1 MSCWATSTCACPAN
15 TDTCGASGATS
26 SAARSTTTGRI
37 PGAGCTSTGPIP
49 TCSTRAIDP
58 SSFRLRKACA
68 PSGAKRYPRNSSAT
82 RSRSAVKAI
91 VIREFGPPEV
101 MRLEEVPTPVR
112 EAGEV
117 LIEVRAVSVNRTL
130 DLVVRAGAYA
140 VPVKL
145 PHVLGVDPSGVV
157 AAVGPGVSV
166 RKRGDRV
173 VTLQFVRPPAANSFP
188 VILGLHV
195 WGGYAQYVKVPVA
208 CTHPIPDGVDFT
220 VATVVAR
227 HAPVAF
233 SMLRD
238 IAGMKS
244 GDWVLVM
251 GASGGLGSAGIQV
264 AKYLGAKVIAAA
276 GADERVKAAVALGAD
291 AGINYR
297 TQDLTGEVMRIT
309 EKHGVDVVF
318 ENIGDPDLFPG
329 AFAALARGGRLITA
343 GGHGGG
349 TVPLDV
355 KQLYLNQN
363 TIIGSFG
370 RIMPADVEL
379 GLRAAAEGRYRVL
392 IDRILPLAEAA
403 KAHRLVDAR
412 SGIGKVVLQ
421 PALS

>member
-1 MSCWATSTCACPAN
+1 M
-15 TDTCGASGATS
+15 
-26 SAARSTTTGRI
+26 
-37 PGAGCTSTGPIP
+37 
-49 TCSTRAIDP
+49 
-58 SSFRLRKACA
+58 
-68 PSGAKRYPRNSSAT
+68 
-82 RSRSAVKAI
+82 KAI
-91 VIREFGPPEV
+91 VIREFGPPDV
-101 MRLEEVPTPVR
+101 MRLEEVPTPEP

-157 AAVGPGVSV
+157 AAVGPGASA

-173 VTLQFVRPPAANSFP
+173 VTLQFVRPPAVNSFP

-208 CTHPIPDGVDFT
+208 CTHPVPDGVDFP
-220 VATVVAR
+220 VATAVAR

-238 IAGMKS
+238 IAGLKS

-297 TQDLTGEVMRIT
+297 AQSLTGEAMRIT
-309 EKHGVDVVF
+309 EKRGVEV
-318 ENIGDPDLFPG
+318 
-329 AFAALARGGRLITA
+329 AL
-343 GGHGGG
+343 
-349 TVPLDV
+349 
-355 KQLYLNQN
+355 
-363 TIIGSFG
+363 S
-370 RIMPADVEL
+370 
-379 GLRAAAEGRYRVL
+379 AAAEGRYRVL
-392 IDRILPLAEAA
+392 IERILPLAEAA

-412 SGIGKVVLQ
+412 AGIGKVILQ
-421 PALS
+421 PTLS